1 MKSFLPALIVTCM
14 VAGLLT
20 SCSKSDSNTTNN
32 SSNAL
37 LKSIYQYDTTY
48 LLCGNCPP
56 VITKT
61 DVRFVYDAQ
70 GRVTQRLVIATKA
83 SAGAV
88 TTIDTTNTFT
98 YTYTGGSS
106 KVTGYTEQEGKASPV
121 IHELTY
127 DAQDRLIKDSVT
139 NPQPSNN
146 KVTTYTYFTNM
157 YLQKDKQTVGISSQF
172 SIDTFYFSGSNVV
185 KQALQG
191 GARTITYTI
200 SSTLRNPL
208 SYTNTFSLLGSDW
221 RNGINGTIYNIY
233 TPFYNTYNMTTKCTM
248 AGSSGSPVVGNLSIV
263 IDAGNSNVVSFA
275 NSANGNRQT
284 FYEYY

>member
-14 VAGLLT
+14 VAGLLV
-20 SCSKSDSNTTNN
+20 SCTKSDSNNATTGG
-32 SSNAL
+32 NAL

-56 VITKT
+56 VITKN

-70 GRVTQRLVIATKA
+70 NRVTQRWVITTKA

-106 KVTGYTEQEGKASPV
+106 KVTGYTEQEGKGTPV

-191 GARTITYTI
+191 GARTITYTV

-221 RNGINGTIYNIY
+221 RNGINGTLYTIY
-233 TPFYNTYNMTTKCTM
+233 TSFYATYNMTTKLSI
-248 AGSSGSPVVGNLSIV
+248 AGSTGSPVIGNLGIT
-263 IDAGNSNVVSFA
+263 IDAGTNDVVSFT